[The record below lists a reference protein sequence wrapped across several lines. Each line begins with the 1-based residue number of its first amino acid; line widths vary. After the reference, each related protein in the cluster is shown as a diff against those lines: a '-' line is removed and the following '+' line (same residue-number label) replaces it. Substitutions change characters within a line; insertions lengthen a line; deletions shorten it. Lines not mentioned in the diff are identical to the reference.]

1 MELKMVQPW
10 SIHPFYPF
18 LSLALHTSWF
28 GASWWASWAATPSAE
43 TFSCQGEK
51 EWKRMK
57 KNHLIWTIYNGF
69 YDFLWTAHHAMNKNI
84 IHEYGWIWVV
94 DRVVHYIEEY
104 LALSYIIMYYLDLSS
119 IKSCGAAMSC
129 FHLLST
135 SFICFHLLSPN
146 PPSLSLNWQEKSTNN
161 KIIQKSI
168 INHSVSTCKI
178 LQVSYHWQWLAEP
191 FCSEFIMPYYMW
203 ICKFIG

>member
-1 MELKMVQPW
+1 MGFMDR
-10 SIHPFYPF
+10 
-18 LSLALHTSWF
+18 
-28 GASWWASWAATPSAE
+28 PSRNE
-43 TFSCQGEK
+43 S
-51 EWKRMK
+51 
-57 KNHLIWTIYNGF
+57 
-69 YDFLWTAHHAMNKNI
+69 
-84 IHEYGWIWVV
+84 EYQRWIWVV
-94 DRVVHYIEEY
+94 DRVVHYMLLWSIMGILLPISTKWLLTSRVLTKWIQLEHGGI
-104 LALSYIIMYYLDLSS
+104 SSIIMYYHVLSS
-119 IKSCGAAMSC
+119 MKLCGIIMSC

-135 SFICFHLLSPN
+135 SFICFHLLSPK